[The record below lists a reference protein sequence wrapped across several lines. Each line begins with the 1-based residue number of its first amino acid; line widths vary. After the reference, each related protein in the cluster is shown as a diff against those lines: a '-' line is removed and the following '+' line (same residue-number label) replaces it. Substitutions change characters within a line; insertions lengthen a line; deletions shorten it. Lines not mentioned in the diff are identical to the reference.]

1 MYNVNSQDVADYIM
15 SNSRTFRAVMK
26 FADGS
31 ELSDGIAKITTQ
43 ASTANKDII
52 AGDTISQSITA
63 EITGLTADISG
74 KTFVLYF
81 YAVNLFGELEE
92 ELIPFGRYKVTS
104 CKQSGVKWTIEAKDG
119 FYKSDDAYVS
129 TLTFP
134 TTTDEIEQEICNKLG
149 ILSPRYDYSL
159 LCDSSG
165 EPLLT
170 SDGKEIYVRDSAPV
184 TIEAPLEDCTCRE
197 MLSYCASL
205 DGGKCAM
212 LDREGHLIHKAWTDI
227 DYTITAGRA
236 DEPETDQ
243 NDIKISQISCKVD
256 ENKTLSITAI
266 PGRCMTFT
274 NPYMT
279 QSLLSKVAS
288 NYLMKPYRP
297 LSIYHRLGD
306 PRLDILDVVTVQKA
320 DGTSYR
326 VPLMSMSYSYDGGLG
341 ANISATGTPD
351 SNNKSNDNSPIMR
364 KVKKVVAAAQNAT
377 EEKLKAAFQES
388 IDYIVGNEGGY
399 VVTKFNAD
407 NQPIATYYTDNLNIE
422 QAKEFLLIN
431 NHGIAGGTNGIHGP
445 INTAIDIQGRINAEQ
460 ILTGILSA
468 IVIQSLNY
476 NETNKTG
483 SKINLEDG
491 TFSFGG
497 GAMTFA
503 NNLLKLVGCA
513 IDNGAFKVDKNGNTT
528 MTSANITNGT
538 INCGNGKFKVDNSG
552 NVTANSLK
560 SNNAEITGGKI
571 NIETSSKL
579 DSAIKL
585 SYNEWTI
592 ELSPLQW
599 ELTNSTIGG
608 HIVCQAGGLF
618 FYWNDELKAEIDSNT
633 GDISTY
639 SDKTV
644 FKLLTNDKWLG
655 LGDGKSNYT
664 IMMEGTTGNVF
675 LNQLFLKTSGGGYS
689 TLDDK
694 IKEIIKETTLGG

>member
-1 MYNVNSQDVADYIM
+1 M

-119 FYKSDDAYVS
+119 FYKSDDAYTS

-134 TTTDEIEQEICNKLG
+134 TTTDEIEQEICNQLG
-149 ILSPRYDYSL
+149 ILSPRYDYSQ
-159 LCDSSG
+159 LCDKDG
-165 EPLLT
+165 QPLLD
-170 SDGKEIYVRDSAPV
+170 SEGEQLYVRDSAPV
-184 TIEAPLEDCTCRE
+184 VIDAPLEDCTCRE

-236 DEPETDQ
+236 DEAEMDQ

-279 QSLLSKVAS
+279 QNLLAKAAS

-306 PRLDILDVVTVQKA
+306 PRLDILDVVTVVKA

-326 VPLMSMSYSYDGGLG
+326 VPLMSMSYSYDGGLS

-351 SNNKSNDNSPIMR
+351 SNNKSNDNSPMMR

-377 EEKLKAAFQES
+377 EEKLRAAFQES
-388 IDYIVGNEGGY
+388 IDYIIGNEGGY

-407 NQPIATYYTDNLNIE
+407 NQPIATYYSDNLDIE

-445 INTAIDIQGRINAEQ
+445 INTAIDIQGRINAAQ

-476 NETNKTG
+476 SETNKTG

-497 GAMTFA
+497 GALTFA
-503 NNLLKLVGCA
+503 NNILKLVGCA
-513 IDNGAFKVDKNGNTT
+513 IDNGAFKVDK
-528 MTSANITNGT
+528 
-538 INCGNGKFKVDNSG
+538 SG

-560 SNNAEITGGKI
+560 SSHAEITGGSI
-571 NIETSSKL
+571 TL
-579 DSAIKL
+579 QTTDSDDD
-585 SYNEWTI
+585 
-592 ELSPLQW
+592 
-599 ELTNSTIGG
+599 TNSYIALMSDTFNLSMNPMNIFG
-608 HIVCQAGGLF
+608 
-618 FYWNDELKAEIDSNT
+618 WNDEVGYRSSFGAMGL
-633 GDISTY
+633 
-639 SDKTV
+639 TV
-644 FKLLTNDKWLG
+644 GTN
-655 LGDGKSNYT
+655 S
-664 IMMEGTTGNVF
+664 GTTCSIMAS
-675 LNQLFLKTSGGGYS
+675 SGKVNCN
-689 TLDDK
+689 DV
-694 IKEIIKETTLGG
+694 IIRQGDTYQSISDFMDIVNDYMESHQ

>member
-1 MYNVNSQDVADYIM
+1 MYQVVSQEVADYIM
-15 SNSRTFRAVMK
+15 SDSRTFRAVME
-26 FADGS
+26 FADGT

-52 AGDTISQSITA
+52 AGDTVSQSITA
-63 EITGLTADISG
+63 EVTGLTADISG

-81 YAVNLFGELEE
+81 YAVNLFEELEE

-104 CKQSGVKWTIEAKDG
+104 CKQNGEKWTVEAHDG
-119 FYKSDDAYVS
+119 FYKSDDTYTS
-129 TLTFP
+129 SLSFP
-134 TTTDEIEQEICNKLG
+134 TTTDDVELEICNKLG
-149 ILSPRYDYSL
+149 ILSPRYDYSI
-159 LCDSSG
+159 LCDEDG
-165 EPLLT
+165 EAILT
-170 SDGKEIYVRDSAPV
+170 ADGQEIYVRNFAPV
-184 TIEAPLEDCTCRE
+184 KIDAPLEECTYRE

-227 DYTITAGRA
+227 DYTVTAGRA

-243 NDIKISQISCKVD
+243 NDITLTQIICQTGESNV
-256 ENKTLSITAI
+256 TITAL
-266 PGRCMTFT
+266 PTRAMTFT

-279 QSLLSKVAS
+279 QKLLAKAAS

-326 VPLMSMSYSYDGGLG
+326 VPLMSMSYSYDGGLS

-351 SNNKSNDNSPIMR
+351 SDNKGNDSSPMMR
-364 KVKKVVAAAQNAT
+364 KVKKIVAAAQNAT

-407 NQPIATYYTDNLNIE
+407 NQPIATYYTDNMDIE

-445 INTAIDIQGRINAEQ
+445 INTAIDIQGRINAAQ

-513 IDNGAFKVDKNGNTT
+513 IDNGAFKVDK
-528 MTSANITNGT
+528 
-538 INCGNGKFKVDNSG
+538 DG
-552 NVTANSLK
+552 NVVANSLK
-560 SNNAEITGGKI
+560 SSNAEITGGSI
-571 NIETSSKL
+571 TLRTS
-579 DSAIKL
+579 DD
-585 SYNEWTI
+585 NTD
-592 ELSPLQW
+592 
-599 ELTNSTIGG
+599 TNSYIALMSDTFNLSMSPMNIWGWNNEVG
-608 HIVCQAGGLF
+608 YRSSFGAMGLMVGT
-618 FYWNDELKAEIDSNT
+618 NT
-633 GDISTY
+633 GTTCSIMAS
-639 SDKTV
+639 SGEV
-644 FKLLTNDKWLG
+644 VCND
-655 LGDGKSNYT
+655 
-664 IMMEGTTGNVF
+664 V
-675 LNQLFLKTSGGGYS
+675 
-689 TLDDK
+689 K
-694 IKEIIKETTLGG
+694 IKKGDTNESISDFMDQVKNYMDSHK

>member
-1 MYNVNSQDVADYIM
+1 MYQVVSQEVADYIM
-15 SNSRTFRAVMK
+15 SDSRTFRAVMK
-26 FADGS
+26 FADGT
-31 ELSDGIAKITTQ
+31 ELSDGIARITTQ
-43 ASTANKDII
+43 ASAANKDIV
-52 AGDTISQSITA
+52 AGDTVSQSITA
-63 EITGLTADISG
+63 EVTGLTADISG

-81 YAVNLFGELEE
+81 YAVNLFDELEE

-104 CKQSGVKWTIEAKDG
+104 CKQNGEKWTVEAHDG
-119 FYKSDDAYVS
+119 FYKSDDTYTS
-129 TLTFP
+129 SLSFP
-134 TTTDEIEQEICNKLG
+134 ATTDDVELEICNKLG
-149 ILSPRYDYSL
+149 ILSPRYDYSQ
-159 LCDSSG
+159 LCDEDG
-165 EPLLT
+165 EAILT
-170 SDGKEIYVRDSAPV
+170 ADGQEIYVRNFAP
-184 TIEAPLEDCTCRE
+184 IKIDAPLEECTYRE

-227 DYTITAGRA
+227 DYTVTAGRA

-243 NDIKISQISCKVD
+243 NDIKISQISCTVD

-266 PGRCMTFT
+266 PGRAMTFT

-279 QSLLSKVAS
+279 QKLLAKAAS

-326 VPLMSMSYSYDGGLG
+326 VPLMSMSYSYDGGLS

-351 SNNKSNDNSPIMR
+351 SDNKGNDSSPMMR
-364 KVKKVVAAAQNAT
+364 KVKKVVTAAQNAT

-407 NQPIATYYTDNLNIE
+407 NQPIATYYTDNLDIE

-476 NETNKTG
+476 SEANKTG

-513 IDNGAFKVDKNGNTT
+513 IDNGAFKVDKY
-528 MTSANITNGT
+528 
-538 INCGNGKFKVDNSG
+538 G
-552 NVTANSLK
+552 NVVANSLK
-560 SNNAEITGGKI
+560 SSNAEITGGSI
-571 NIETSSKL
+571 TLRTS
-579 DSAIKL
+579 DD
-585 SYNEWTI
+585 NTD
-592 ELSPLQW
+592 
-599 ELTNSTIGG
+599 TNSYIALMSDTFNLSMSPMNIWGWNNEVG
-608 HIVCQAGGLF
+608 YRSSFGAMGLMVGT
-618 FYWNDELKAEIDSNT
+618 NT
-633 GDISTY
+633 GTTCSIMAS
-639 SDKTV
+639 SGEV
-644 FKLLTNDKWLG
+644 VCND
-655 LGDGKSNYT
+655 
-664 IMMEGTTGNVF
+664 V
-675 LNQLFLKTSGGGYS
+675 
-689 TLDDK
+689 K
-694 IKEIIKETTLGG
+694 IKKDDNYESIRAFMDRVENYMNSHK

>member
-236 DEPETDQ
+236 DEAEMDQ

-279 QSLLSKVAS
+279 QNLLAKAAS

-320 DGTSYR
+320 DSTSYR

-351 SNNKSNDNSPIMR
+351 SNNKSNDNSPMMR

-377 EEKLKAAFQES
+377 EEKLRAAFQES

-407 NQPIATYYTDNLNIE
+407 NQPIATYYTDNMDIE

-431 NHGIAGGTNGIHGP
+431 NHGLAGGTNGIYGP
-445 INTAIDIQGRINAEQ
+445 INTAIDIQGRINAAQ

-476 NETNKTG
+476 SEESKTG

-491 TFSFGG
+491 SFDFAGGALTYKNGTFSINGG
-497 GAMTFA
+497 Q
-503 NNLLKLVGCA
+503 
-513 IDNGAFKVDKNGNTT
+513 
-528 MTSANITNGT
+528 
-538 INCGNGKFKVDNSG
+538 
-552 NVTANSLK
+552 
-560 SNNAEITGGKI
+560 I
-571 NIETSSKL
+571 NIETDNEDTSV
-579 DSAIKL
+579 IKL
-585 SYNEWTI
+585 SHNEWTI
-592 ELSPLQW
+592 ELSPLEW
-599 ELTNSTIGG
+599 KLTNSAINGNV
-608 HIVCQAGGLF
+608 VCQAGGLF
-618 FYWNDELKAEIDSNT
+618 LRNDENDTVQILSESGSITTLSNGEVAFNLDSVT
-633 GDISTY
+633 
-639 SDKTV
+639 KT
-644 FKLLTNDKWLG
+644 LNICDG
-655 LGDGKSNYT
+655 LGNVTTSIDGTNGSITAN
-664 IMMEGTTGNVF
+664 GSVWADDFLVRTT
-675 LNQLFLKTSGGGYS
+675 GGGYVS
-689 TLDDK
+689 
-694 IKEIIKETTLGG
+694 IKDALGI

>member
-1 MYNVNSQDVADYIM
+1 MYQVVSQDVADYIM
-15 SNSRTFRAVMK
+15 SDSRTFRAVME
-26 FADGS
+26 FADGT

-52 AGDTISQSITA
+52 AGDTVSQSITA
-63 EITGLTADISG
+63 EVTGLTADISG

-81 YAVNLFGELEE
+81 YAVNLFDELEE

-104 CKQSGVKWTIEAKDG
+104 CKQNGEKWTVEAHDG
-119 FYKSDDAYVS
+119 FYKSDDTYTS
-129 TLTFP
+129 SLSFP
-134 TTTDEIEQEICNKLG
+134 TTTDDIELEICNKLG
-149 ILSPRYDYSL
+149 ILSPRYDYSQ
-159 LCDSSG
+159 LCDEDG
-165 EPLLT
+165 EPILT
-170 SDGKEIYVRDSAPV
+170 ADGQEIYVRNFAPV
-184 TIEAPLEDCTCRE
+184 KIDAPLEECTYRE

-227 DYTITAGRA
+227 DYTVTAGRA

-266 PGRCMTFT
+266 PGRAMTFT

-279 QSLLSKVAS
+279 QNLLAKAAS

-326 VPLMSMSYSYDGGLG
+326 VPLMSMSYSYDGGLS

-351 SNNKSNDNSPIMR
+351 SDNKGNDSSPMMR

-407 NQPIATYYTDNLNIE
+407 NQPIATYYTDNLDIE

-513 IDNGAFKVDKNGNTT
+513 IDNGAFKVDKY
-528 MTSANITNGT
+528 
-538 INCGNGKFKVDNSG
+538 G
-552 NVTANSLK
+552 NVVANSLK
-560 SNNAEITGGKI
+560 SSNAEITGGSI
-571 NIETSSKL
+571 TLRTS
-579 DSAIKL
+579 DD
-585 SYNEWTI
+585 NTD
-592 ELSPLQW
+592 
-599 ELTNSTIGG
+599 TNSYIALMSDTFNLSMSPMNIWGWNNEVG
-608 HIVCQAGGLF
+608 YRSSFGAMGLMVGT
-618 FYWNDELKAEIDSNT
+618 NT
-633 GDISTY
+633 GTTCSIMASSGEVVCNDVNIKQGDDFIS
-639 SDKTV
+639 
-644 FKLLTNDKWLG
+644 L
-655 LGDGKSNYT
+655 KSF
-664 IMMEGTTGNVF
+664 IEEVRSFMESH
-675 LNQLFLKTSGGGYS
+675 Q
-689 TLDDK
+689 
-694 IKEIIKETTLGG
+694 

>member
-236 DEPETDQ
+236 DEAEMDQ

-279 QSLLSKVAS
+279 QNLLAKAAS

-306 PRLDILDVVTVQKA
+306 PRLDILDVVTVVKA

-326 VPLMSMSYSYDGGLG
+326 VPLMSMSYSYDGGLS

-351 SNNKSNDNSPIMR
+351 SNNKSNDNSPMMR

-377 EEKLKAAFQES
+377 EEKLRAAFQES

-407 NQPIATYYTDNLNIE
+407 NQPIATYYSDNLDIE

-445 INTAIDIQGRINAEQ
+445 IRTAIDIQGRINAEQ

-476 NETNKTG
+476 SEENKTG
-483 SKINLEDG
+483 SKINLDDG

-497 GAMTFA
+497 GALTFA
-503 NNLLKLVGCA
+503 NNILKLVGCA

-538 INCGNGKFKVDNSG
+538 INCGNGKFKVDSSG
-552 NVTANSLK
+552 NVTANSL
-560 SNNAEITGGKI
+560 SSTNANITGGSI
-571 NIETSSKL
+571 YITTSSNSS
-579 DSAIKL
+579 SAIKL
-585 SYNEWTI
+585 SYNEWAI

-599 ELTNSTIGG
+599 VLTNSSTGCKFY
-608 HIVCQAGGLF
+608 CQAGQLGCEK
-618 FYWNDELKAEIDSNT
+618 NGTTICTINCET
-633 GDISTY
+633 GDI
-639 SDKTV
+639 
-644 FKLLTNDKWLG
+644 LT
-655 LGDGKSNYT
+655 S
-664 IMMEGTTGNVF
+664 GNVYAKNF
-675 LNQLFLKTSGGGYS
+675 V
-689 TLDDK
+689 K
-694 IKEIIKETTLGG
+694 ISQ

>member
-236 DEPETDQ
+236 DEAEMDQ

-279 QSLLSKVAS
+279 QNLLAKAAS

-326 VPLMSMSYSYDGGLG
+326 VPLMSMSYSYDGGLS

-351 SNNKSNDNSPIMR
+351 SNNKSNDNSPMMR

-377 EEKLKAAFQES
+377 EEKLRAAFQES

-407 NQPIATYYTDNLNIE
+407 NQPIATYYSDNLDIE

-431 NHGIAGGTNGIHGP
+431 NHGIAGGTNGIHGT

-476 NETNKTG
+476 SETNKTG
-483 SKINLEDG
+483 SKIDLEDG

-497 GAMTFA
+497 GALTFA
-503 NNLLKLVGCA
+503 NNILKLVGCA

-538 INCGNGKFKVDNSG
+538 INCGNGKFKVDSSG
-552 NVTANSLK
+552 NVTANSL
-560 SNNAEITGGKI
+560 SSTNANITGGSI
-571 NIETSSKL
+571 YITTSSNSS
-579 DSAIKL
+579 SAIKL
-585 SYNEWTI
+585 SYNEWAI

-599 ELTNSTIGG
+599 VLTNEDKGFKMFA
-608 HIVCQAGGLF
+608 QAGLLKG
-618 FYWNDELKAEIDSNT
+618 ELNGEEKFAINT
-633 GDISTY
+633 ENGDIVSKGTIY
-639 SDKTV
+639 AENFRV
-644 FKLLTNDKWLG
+644 
-655 LGDGKSNYT
+655 KSSGNY
-664 IMMEGTTGNVF
+664 
-675 LNQLFLKTSGGGYS
+675 GYY
-689 TLDDK
+689 
-694 IKEIIKETTLGG
+694 

>member
-1 MYNVNSQDVADYIM
+1 MYQVVSQEVADYIM
-15 SNSRTFRAVMK
+15 SDSRTFRAVME
-26 FADGS
+26 FADGT

-52 AGDTISQSITA
+52 AGDTVSQSITA
-63 EITGLTADISG
+63 EVTGLTADISG

-81 YAVNLFGELEE
+81 YAVNLFDELEE

-104 CKQSGVKWTIEAKDG
+104 CKQNGEKWTVEAHDG
-119 FYKSDDAYVS
+119 FYKSDDTYTS
-129 TLTFP
+129 SLSFP
-134 TTTDEIEQEICNKLG
+134 ATTDDVELEICNKLG
-149 ILSPRYDYSL
+149 ILSPRYDYSQ
-159 LCDSSG
+159 LCDEDG
-165 EPLLT
+165 EAILT
-170 SDGKEIYVRDSAPV
+170 ADGQEIYVRNFAP
-184 TIEAPLEDCTCRE
+184 IKIDAPLEECTYRE

-227 DYTITAGRA
+227 DYTVTAGRA

-266 PGRCMTFT
+266 PGRAMTFT

-279 QSLLSKVAS
+279 QNLLAKAAS

-306 PRLDILDVVTVQKA
+306 PRFDVLDVVTVQKA

-326 VPLMSMSYSYDGGLG
+326 APLMSMSYSYDGGLS

-351 SNNKSNDNSPIMR
+351 SDNKGNDSSPMMR
-364 KVKKVVAAAQNAT
+364 KVKKVVTAAQNAT

-476 NETNKTG
+476 SEANKTG

-513 IDNGAFKVDKNGNTT
+513 IDNGAFKVDK
-528 MTSANITNGT
+528 
-538 INCGNGKFKVDNSG
+538 DG
-552 NVTANSLK
+552 NVVANSLK
-560 SNNAEITGGKI
+560 SSNAEITGGSI
-571 NIETSSKL
+571 TLRTS
-579 DSAIKL
+579 DD
-585 SYNEWTI
+585 NTD
-592 ELSPLQW
+592 
-599 ELTNSTIGG
+599 TNSYIALMSDTFNLSMSPMNIWGWNNEVG
-608 HIVCQAGGLF
+608 YRSSFGAMGLMVGT
-618 FYWNDELKAEIDSNT
+618 NT
-633 GDISTY
+633 GTTCSIMAS
-639 SDKTV
+639 SGEV
-644 FKLLTNDKWLG
+644 VCND
-655 LGDGKSNYT
+655 
-664 IMMEGTTGNVF
+664 V
-675 LNQLFLKTSGGGYS
+675 
-689 TLDDK
+689 K
-694 IKEIIKETTLGG
+694 IKKDDNYESIRAFMDRVENYMNSHK

>member
-236 DEPETDQ
+236 DEAEMDQ

-279 QSLLSKVAS
+279 QNLLAKAAS

-351 SNNKSNDNSPIMR
+351 SNNKSNDNSPMMR

-377 EEKLKAAFQES
+377 EEKLRAAFQES

-407 NQPIATYYTDNLNIE
+407 NQPIATYYTDNMDIE

-431 NHGIAGGTNGIHGP
+431 NHGLAGGTNGIYGP
-445 INTAIDIQGRINAEQ
+445 INTAIDIQGRINAAQ

-476 NETNKTG
+476 SEENKTG

-497 GAMTFA
+497 GALTFA
-503 NNLLKLVGCA
+503 NNILKLVGCA

>member
-81 YAVNLFGELEE
+81 YAVNLFSELEE

-104 CKQSGVKWTIEAKDG
+104 CKQNGEKWTVEAHDG
-119 FYKSDDAYVS
+119 FYKSDDTYTS
-129 TLTFP
+129 SLSFP
-134 TTTDEIEQEICNKLG
+134 TTTDDVELEICNKLG
-149 ILSPRYDYSL
+149 ILPPRYDYSQ
-159 LCDSSG
+159 LCDEDG
-165 EPLLT
+165 EPILT
-170 SDGKEIYVRDSAPV
+170 ADGQEIYVRDSAP
-184 TIEAPLEDCTCRE
+184 IKIDAPLEECTYRE

-227 DYTITAGRA
+227 DYTVTAGRA

-243 NDIKISQISCKVD
+243 NNITITQIICQTGESNV
-256 ENKTLSITAI
+256 TITAL
-266 PGRCMTFT
+266 PTRAMTFT

-279 QSLLSKVAS
+279 QKLLAKAAS

-326 VPLMSMSYSYDGGLG
+326 VPLMSMSYSYDGGLS

-351 SNNKSNDNSPIMR
+351 SDNKGNDSSPMMR

-377 EEKLKAAFQES
+377 EEKLRAAFQES

-407 NQPIATYYTDNLNIE
+407 NQPIATYYTDNMDIE

-431 NHGIAGGTNGIHGP
+431 NHGIAGGTNGIYGP
-445 INTAIDIQGRINAEQ
+445 IRTAIDIQGRINAEQ

-476 NETNKTG
+476 SEENKTG
-483 SKINLEDG
+483 SKINLDDG

-497 GAMTFA
+497 GALTFA

-513 IDNGAFKVDKNGNTT
+513 IDNGAFKVDK
-528 MTSANITNGT
+528 
-538 INCGNGKFKVDNSG
+538 SG
-552 NVTANSLK
+552 NVVANSLK
-560 SNNAEITGGKI
+560 SSNAEITGGSI
-571 NIETSSKL
+571 TLRTS
-579 DSAIKL
+579 DD
-585 SYNEWTI
+585 NTD
-592 ELSPLQW
+592 
-599 ELTNSTIGG
+599 TNSYIALMSDTFNLSMSPMNIWGWNNEVG
-608 HIVCQAGGLF
+608 YRSSFGAMGLMVGT
-618 FYWNDELKAEIDSNT
+618 NT
-633 GDISTY
+633 GTTCSIMAS
-639 SDKTV
+639 SGEV
-644 FKLLTNDKWLG
+644 VCND
-655 LGDGKSNYT
+655 
-664 IMMEGTTGNVF
+664 V
-675 LNQLFLKTSGGGYS
+675 
-689 TLDDK
+689 K
-694 IKEIIKETTLGG
+694 IKKGDTNESISDFMDQVKNYMDSHK

>member
-1 MYNVNSQDVADYIM
+1 MYQVVSQEVADYIM
-15 SNSRTFRAVMK
+15 SDSRTFRAVME
-26 FADGS
+26 FADGT

-52 AGDTISQSITA
+52 AGDTVSQSITA
-63 EITGLTADISG
+63 EVTGLTADISG

-81 YAVNLFGELEE
+81 YAVNLFSELEE

-104 CKQSGVKWTIEAKDG
+104 CKQNGEKWTVEAHDG
-119 FYKSDDAYVS
+119 FYKSDDTYTS
-129 TLTFP
+129 SLSFP
-134 TTTDEIEQEICNKLG
+134 TTTDDVELEICNKLG
-149 ILSPRYDYSL
+149 ILPPRYDYSQ
-159 LCDSSG
+159 LCDEDG
-165 EPLLT
+165 EPILT
-170 SDGKEIYVRDSAPV
+170 ADGQEIYVRDSAP
-184 TIEAPLEDCTCRE
+184 IKIDAPLEECTYRE

-227 DYTITAGRA
+227 DYTVTAGRA

-243 NDIKISQISCKVD
+243 NNITITQIICQTGESNV
-256 ENKTLSITAI
+256 TITAL
-266 PGRCMTFT
+266 PTRAMTFT

-279 QSLLSKVAS
+279 QKLLAKAAS

-326 VPLMSMSYSYDGGLG
+326 VPLMSMSYSYDGGLS

-351 SNNKSNDNSPIMR
+351 SDNKGNDSSPMMR

-407 NQPIATYYTDNLNIE
+407 NQPVATYYTDNLDIE
-422 QAKEFLLIN
+422 QAKDFLLIN
-431 NHGIAGGTNGIHGP
+431 NHGIAGGTDGIHGP

-476 NETNKTG
+476 SEANKTG

-513 IDNGAFKVDKNGNTT
+513 IDNGAFKVDKSGNVT
-528 MTSANITNGT
+528 MTSANITNGN
-538 INCGNGKFKVDNSG
+538 INCGNGKFKVDSAG
-552 NVTANSLK
+552 DVIANSLK
-560 SNNAEITGGKI
+560 SNNAEITGGNI
-571 NIETSSKL
+571 NIETDDKETSL
-579 DSAIKL
+579 IKL
-585 SYNEWTI
+585 SHNEWTI
-592 ELSPLQW
+592 EVSPLQW
-599 ELTNSTIGG
+599 VLTNDNTGYKFY
-608 HIVCQAGGLF
+608 CQAGQ
-618 FYWNDELKAEIDSNT
+618 
-633 GDISTY
+633 
-639 SDKTV
+639 
-644 FKLLTNDKWLG
+644 LG
-655 LGDGKSNYT
+655 CEKN
-664 IMMEGTTGNVF
+664 GTTVCTINVETGSVYTDGIVYASDF
-675 LNQLFLKTSGGGYS
+675 LIEKNGGYIS
-689 TLDDK
+689 V
-694 IKEIIKETTLGG
+694 KEGLEN

>member
-1 MYNVNSQDVADYIM
+1 MYQVVSQEVADYIM
-15 SNSRTFRAVMK
+15 SDSRTFRAVME
-26 FADGS
+26 FADGT

-52 AGDTISQSITA
+52 AGDTVSQSITA
-63 EITGLTADISG
+63 EVTGLTADISG

-81 YAVNLFGELEE
+81 YAVNLFSELEE
-92 ELIPFGRYKVTS
+92 KLIPFWRYKVTS
-104 CKQSGVKWTIEAKDG
+104 CKQNGEKWTVEAHDG
-119 FYKSDDAYVS
+119 FYKSDDTYTS
-129 TLTFP
+129 SLSFP
-134 TTTDEIEQEICNKLG
+134 AITDDVELEICNKLG
-149 ILSPRYDYSL
+149 ILPPRYDYSQ
-159 LCDSSG
+159 LCDEDG
-165 EPLLT
+165 EPILT
-170 SDGKEIYVRDSAPV
+170 ADGQEIYVRDSAP
-184 TIEAPLEDCTCRE
+184 IKIDAPLEECTYRE
-197 MLSYCASL
+197 MLGYCASL

-227 DYTITAGRA
+227 DYTVTAGRA

-256 ENKTLSITAI
+256 ENKTLNITAT

-279 QSLLSKVAS
+279 QNLLSKAAG

-306 PRLDILDVVTVQKA
+306 PRLDILDVVTVVKA

-326 VPLMSMSYSYDGGLG
+326 VPLMSMSYSYDGGLS

-351 SNNKSNDNSPIMR
+351 SNNKSNDNSPMMR

-377 EEKLKAAFQES
+377 EEKLRAAFQES

-407 NQPIATYYTDNLNIE
+407 NQPIATYYSDNLDIE

-431 NHGIAGGTNGIHGP
+431 NHGIAGGTNGIHGQ

-476 NETNKTG
+476 SETNKTG
-483 SKINLEDG
+483 SKIDLEDG

-497 GAMTFA
+497 GALTFA
-503 NNLLKLVGCA
+503 NNILKLVGCA

-538 INCGNGKFKVDNSG
+538 INCGNGKFKVDSSG

-618 FYWNDELKAEIDSNT
+618 FYWNDELKVQIDSNS
-633 GDISTY
+633 GNISTY
-639 SDKTV
+639 SGDLVFQVTTNNKIVNVCDGNGTV
-644 FKLLTNDKWLG
+644 TVQING
-655 LGDGKSNYT
+655 AN
-664 IMMEGTTGNVF
+664 GNVYANDF
-675 LNQLFLKTSGGGYS
+675 FVKIGGGYTS
-689 TLDDK
+689 IRDK
-694 IKEIIKETTLGG
+694 LNI